1 MTWVGQ
7 ELMAVG
13 WGWAWDTRG
22 LFQPPPLFYIRK
34 LPQ

>member
-22 LFQPPPLFYIRK
+22 LFQVPPFVLH
-34 LPQ
+34 